1 MGRVIAPLVALAAAG
16 WVALLISAP
25 ILPGSISAVLYG
37 LGSFICHQIPE
48 RSFHIA
54 GFQLPVCARCLGL
67 YAGAACGIGCGVWP
81 ARAVQ
86 AVRAFDAPTTR
97 WLAGVAAAP
106 TVITLVLEWAGLWDP
121 SNVTR
126 AIAGVPFGA
135 VIGLVVMSALPTL
148 HYGECVP
155 PRPTVS
161 KPPPPPI

>member
-1 MGRVIAPLVALAAAG
+1 MIAPLVALAAAG
-16 WVALLISAP
+16 WVALLMSAP

-67 YAGAACGIGCGVWP
+67 YAGGACGIACRGWLVE
-81 ARAVQ
+81 
-86 AVRAFDAPTTR
+86 AVRALAAPTTR
-97 WLAGVAAAP
+97 WLAGVAAMP
-106 TVITLVLEWAGLWDP
+106 TAFTLLLEWAGVWDP

-126 AIAGVPFGA
+126 AIAGVPLGA
-135 VIGLVVMSALPTL
+135 VAGLVVMSALPTL